1 MPEAARRLPR
11 ARGAAALTLYGLLI
25 LVLLIC
31 FSPLLAVAVR
41 SVSGAAGPTLAFW
54 RGVLAPD
61 NDPPLGLLLGN
72 TLRFAGLTLC
82 GAVLLGASHALGAY
96 LSRSRP
102 LDALSLLPLMLSPVS
117 VGVGYL
123 LSYPGWAAQLGL
135 LIAAYTLIASPLITR
150 SLLPA
155 LRALPLRAL
164 EAART
169 LGASPLT
176 AARTVALPLVWPAL
190 RGGAALSLATVL
202 GEFGATLVLT
212 RPEWATLSTGL
223 YERLSRPGAQNL
235 GEACA
240 LATLLLGLAWGP
252 SPCWTAARARWPER
266 RDALHWRAMNRL
278 GIFCWLALCGAAQAD
293 SVPVFVT
300 LPTPD
305 LPPSHLGALPTSCR
319 CPAAARPAPYPR
331 RAGPLPPAVT
341 GRVGFYAGL
350 YDAQF
355 RPLKALGLG
364 QVNALFPLGS
374 AFKPQVVRAALQEVD
389 AGRLSLRALITTTPG
404 KRSIEGYPPGQN
416 TVAQLAQWAL
426 ERSDNTASD
435 LLQLGLG
442 PPKIARAV
450 QALSPCTSLLH
461 TTKAWWAAQAGLMP
475 DVFPNLVTDAV
486 NASNLPFET
495 RLTLAERLNAR
506 AQDFTGPQV
515 EAALDTYFHGPAYA
529 PQLELALQNTST
541 PQSYADLLARTLGG
555 DDLKPATRALFRRW
569 LAASCCQP
577 RRPALRALY
586 WGHKAG
592 SGWRLLTLTG
602 YAELPGGR
610 RLAYAYFND
619 GSNTLESE
627 DMERQIPA
635 VVAWIDAAL
644 IELAR

>member
-1 MPEAARRLPR
+1 MRRAPSSTRLLGWLIALPALAFLSVFLIWPLIKVMRVGGINLGVWTDPYFLGRLGWTLGQAGLTVLLGALIAWPLAYLLSRHAVPGKRGLLRLLLLPFVTPTLVAVLGLTALLGPRGWLTELSGIDLSESPALIILGNLFFNLPIMLRLAYGGFARVPPSLIGAARTLGASNARAALTVALPLALPGLAAGAILVFLYSALSFGLPLTLGGERYATLEVEIYTLTAYELKLPEASALILGQLLVTLAATLLYTRLTGGAVPEAARRLPR

-54 RGVLAPD
+54 RGVLDPG

-96 LSRSRP
+96 LSRSRA

-176 AARTVALPLVWPAL
+176 AARTVALPLIWPAL

-240 LATLLLGLAWGP
+240 LATILLGLA
-252 SPCWTAARARWPER
+252 
-266 RDALHWRAMNRL
+266 
-278 GIFCWLALCGAAQAD
+278 
-293 SVPVFVT
+293 
-300 LPTPD
+300 
-305 LPPSHLGALPTSCR
+305 LGAFTVLD
-319 CPAAARPAPYPR
+319 
-331 RAGPLPPAVT
+331 G
-341 GRVGFYAGL
+341 GEG
-350 YDAQF
+350 
-355 RPLKALGLG
+355 
-364 QVNALFPLGS
+364 
-374 AFKPQVVRAALQEVD
+374 EV
-389 AGRLSLRALITTTPG
+389 A
-404 KRSIEGYPPGQN
+404 
-416 TVAQLAQWAL
+416 
-426 ERSDNTASD
+426 
-435 LLQLGLG
+435 
-442 PPKIARAV
+442 
-450 QALSPCTSLLH
+450 
-461 TTKAWWAAQAGLMP
+461 
-475 DVFPNLVTDAV
+475 
-486 NASNLPFET
+486 
-495 RLTLAERLNAR
+495 
-506 AQDFTGPQV
+506 
-515 EAALDTYFHGPAYA
+515 
-529 PQLELALQNTST
+529 
-541 PQSYADLLARTLGG
+541 
-555 DDLKPATRALFRRW
+555 
-569 LAASCCQP
+569 
-577 RRPALRALY
+577 
-586 WGHKAG
+586 
-592 SGWRLLTLTG
+592 
-602 YAELPGGR
+602 
-610 RLAYAYFND
+610 
-619 GSNTLESE
+619 
-627 DMERQIPA
+627 
-635 VVAWIDAAL
+635 
-644 IELAR
+644 